1 MIDFLNNN
9 KLRLNQ
15 VQGTFVS
22 NSTVNTVTGNTSG
35 ASATVV
41 ANGVTSPDMKP
52 YSGDILYI
60 ENRTNVTRA
69 TNQIEDFK
77 IVLEF

>member
-1 MIDFLNNN
+1 MGVVIDFLNNN

-35 ASATVV
+35 ATAIIV
-41 ANGVTSPDMKP
+41 ANGVDKSRHET
-52 YSGDILYI
+52 
-60 ENRTNVTRA
+60 V
-69 TNQIEDFK
+69 
-77 IVLEF
+77 